1 METHKRV
8 LGILY
13 IVSGS
18 MHILFML
25 FLSALFSVLL
35 PFIFEHAKLDEQWIL
50 VYIVPFIQIIATITV
65 LLFAIPSIIAGIA
78 LLYKKRWALTLALVL
93 GCFKLFSFP
102 LGTALGIYTIW
113 VYSENHKQNLT
124 NSTT

>member
-18 MHILFML
+18 VQILIML
-25 FLSALFSVLL
+25 FLSALFSILL
-35 PFIFEHAKLDEQWIL
+35 PYILDHAQVDEQWVM
-50 VYIVPFIQIIATITV
+50 VYIVPFIRILTIGII
-65 LLFAIPSIIAGIA
+65 LLFSVPAIIGGIA
-78 LLYKKRWALTLALVL
+78 LINKQKWALTLVLVL

-102 LGTALGIYTIW
+102 IGTALGIYTIW
-113 VYSENHKQNLT
+113 VYSEDHKQHIT
-124 NSTT
+124 NPAN

>member
-18 MHILFML
+18 MHILIML
-25 FLSALFSVLL
+25 FLSALFSILL
-35 PFIFEHAKLDEQWIL
+35 PFIFENAKLDEQWIL
-50 VYIVPFIQIIATITV
+50 LYIVPFIKAITLITV
-65 LLFAIPSIIAGIA
+65 LLFALPSIIGGIG
-78 LLYKKRWALTLALVL
+78 LLNQKKWSLTLVLVL

-102 LGTALGIYTIW
+102 IGTALGVYTIW
-113 VYSENHKQNLT
+113 VYSEANKQHIT
-124 NSTT
+124 NPN

>member
-18 MHILFML
+18 LHILLML
-25 FLSALFSVLL
+25 FLSALFSILL

-50 VYIVPFIQIIATITV
+50 LYIVPFVQIIGVITI
-65 LLFAIPSIIAGIA
+65 LLFAVPSIIGGIA
-78 LLYKKRWALTLALVL
+78 LLNKKKWGLTLVLIL

-102 LGTALGIYTIW
+102 IGTALGVYTIW
-113 VYSENHKQNLT
+113 VYSENHKHQVS
-124 NSTT
+124 NSAN

>member
-18 MHILFML
+18 IHILITL
-25 FLSALFSVLL
+25 FLSALFSILL
-35 PFIFEHAKLDEQWIL
+35 PFIFENAKLDEQWIL
-50 VYIVPFIQIIATITV
+50 LYIVPFVRIIIILAV
-65 LLFAIPSIIAGIA
+65 LFFAIPSIIGGIA
-78 LLYKKRWALTLALVL
+78 LLNKKKWALTLVLIL

-113 VYSENHKQNLT
+113 IYAEDHKQNLSNPT
-124 NSTT
+124 N

>member
-1 METHKRV
+1 MDTHKRV

-18 MHILFML
+18 LHILIML
-25 FLSALFSVLL
+25 FLSALFSILL

-50 VYIVPFIQIIATITV
+50 VYIVPFIQIIGVITI
-65 LLFAIPSIIAGIA
+65 LLFAIPSIIGGIA
-78 LLYKKRWALTLALVL
+78 LLHKKKWGLTLVLIL

-102 LGTALGIYTIW
+102 IGTALGVYTIW
-113 VYSENHKQNLT
+113 VYSENHKHHVSNPA
-124 NSTT
+124 N

>member
-25 FLSALFSVLL
+25 FLSALFSVML

-65 LLFAIPSIIAGIA
+65 LLFAIPSIIGGIA
-78 LLYKKRWALTLALVL
+78 LLYKKRWALTLVLVL

-102 LGTALGIYTIW
+102 IGTALGIYTIW
-113 VYSENHKQNLT
+113 VYSENHKQSLA
-124 NSTT
+124 NSTN

>member
-1 METHKRV
+1 MDTHKRV

-18 MHILFML
+18 LHILIML
-25 FLSALFSVLL
+25 FLSALFSILL

-50 VYIVPFIQIIATITV
+50 VYIVPFIQIIGVITI
-65 LLFAIPSIIAGIA
+65 LLFAIPSIIGGIA
-78 LLYKKRWALTLALVL
+78 LLNKKKWGLTLVLIL

-102 LGTALGIYTIW
+102 IGTALGVYTIW
-113 VYSENHKQNLT
+113 VYSENHKHHVSNPA
-124 NSTT
+124 N

>member
-18 MHILFML
+18 IHILIML
-25 FLSALFSVLL
+25 TLSALFSVLL
-35 PFIFEHAKLDEQWIL
+35 PYIFEHAKLDEQWIL
-50 VYIVPFIQIIATITV
+50 IYIVPFIQIIAAITII
-65 LLFAIPSIIAGIA
+65 LFAVPSIISGIA
-78 LLYKKRWALTLALVL
+78 LLNQKKWGLTLALVL

-102 LGTALGIYTIW
+102 IGTALGIYTIW
-113 VYSENHKQNLT
+113 VYSEDHKHT
-124 NSTT
+124 ISTATS